1 MEESSNLPGSEPD
14 DPSTDPAASNASD
27 GLNITSTNSATDG
40 AIADTTDAADTA
52 VSASSDTAV
61 IVAAYPFG
69 RIRETDIDREMRGAY
84 LDYAMSV
91 IVSRALPDAR
101 DGLKPV
107 QRRIL
112 YVMHDTGAR
121 ASAPY
126 RKSARVVG
134 DVLGKYHPHGD
145 SSVYD
150 AMARMAQDFS
160 VRYMPVDG
168 QGNFGSVDGDPPAAM
183 RYTEARLSRY
193 SEELLTDLEKDTV
206 DWQDN
211 YDGSIQE
218 PTVLPSALPN
228 MLLNGATGIAVGMAT
243 SIPPHNLNELC
254 EAVIY
259 LIDHWDNLDDVS
271 VDDLMKI
278 VPGPDF
284 PTGAQVIGREGIVSA
299 YATGH
304 GRVVMRAVAS
314 VEEMKGR
321 GERYQIVITELPY
334 QVNKALLIERIAD
347 LVRDG
352 RIDEITDIRD
362 ESDRNGMRAVI
373 ELRRGAQP
381 NRVLNRLYKFTALQ
395 TTFPVQI
402 LALVADETGRNQP
415 RVLSLKR
422 CLQIFVEH
430 RLQIIRRRSEFEL
443 KKTRA
448 RAHIL
453 EGLRIAV
460 DNIDEVIRT
469 IRQASDADDA
479 KQQLITR
486 FELSELQAQAILDMQ
501 LRRLAAL
508 ERQRI
513 EDEYQECLRTID
525 YLEDLLAHP
534 VKILALIREDIIR
547 LKEKY
552 GDERRT
558 RILLDERESFAE
570 EELIQDKVVL
580 ISLTERG
587 YIKQTSEDA
596 YRAQARGGRGA
607 SGMATKTDDEVIFL
621 FGAKTH
627 DTILFFTDRG
637 KVYALRAYQIP
648 EADRAAKGIFLTNLI
663 SLADGEKVRAALP
676 ISKELVALARVKT
689 TETEDDGRRGS
700 EAETADDG
708 LEVESMDELAEVTE
722 TADSLS
728 LEADNESGVD
738 EVDETVNNDLENR
751 NGVEPTNGTSPS
763 VVVRP
768 SSLSAS
774 PTIAMCTR
782 LGKIKRVDL
791 SAFVNIR
798 TSGLIA
804 MTLADGDELSYVRI
818 TSGHGEV
825 MIVTAQGQALR
836 FSESLVRRMGRSA
849 SGVRAMRMKKA
860 GDFIAG
866 MEFIESDGLLLT
878 VTERGYGKCTTLD
891 EYTAKGRGGGGMRTM
906 STDLSITG
914 QLVAARVVLP
924 TDQVT
929 IITAA
934 GVALRQK
941 VSAIPV
947 SGRSAR
953 GSRLINVRDDD
964 VVASVARL
972 AEVQ

>member
-14 DPSTDPAASNASD
+14 DPSIENGANDSNVINAVDAVD
-27 GLNITSTNSATDG
+27 GT
-40 AIADTTDAADTA
+40 TTDATNVVLVPA
-52 VSASSDTAV
+52 
-61 IVAAYPFG
+61 IVPSNSPFG
-69 RIRETDIDREMRGAY
+69 RIRETDIDHEMRGAY

-91 IVSRALPDAR
+91 IVSRALPDSR

-112 YVMHDTGAR
+112 FVMHDTGAR

-145 SSVYD
+145 SSVYE

-228 MLLNGATGIAVGMAT
+228 LLLNGATGIAVGMAT

-254 EAVIY
+254 DAVVY
-259 LIDHWDNLDDVS
+259 LIDHWNNMEDVT
-271 VDDLMKI
+271 VEELMKI

-284 PTGAQVIGREGIVSA
+284 PTGAQVIGREGIISA

-304 GRVVMRAVAS
+304 GRVVMRAVANI
-314 VEEMKGR
+314 EEMKGR
-321 GERYQIVITELPY
+321 GERYQIVVTELPY
-334 QVNKALLIERIAD
+334 QVNKSVLIERIAD

-381 NRVLNRLYKFTALQ
+381 ARVLNRLYKFTALQ

-430 RLQIIRRRSEFEL
+430 RQQIIRRRSEFEL

-479 KQQLITR
+479 KAQLIAR
-486 FELSELQAQAILDMQ
+486 FELSELQSQAILDMQ

-534 VKILALIREDIIR
+534 VKILALIREDIVR

-663 SLADGEKVRAALP
+663 ALAEGEKVRAALP
-676 ISKELVALARVKT
+676 ISKQMVAAARVKT
-689 TETEDDGRRGS
+689 AETEDNGRL
-700 EAETADDG
+700 TADDG
-708 LEVESMDELAEVTE
+708 QNGLEVEPMDELAEGAE
-722 TADSLS
+722 TTDGLA
-728 LEADNESGVD
+728 LEADSESDVD
-738 EVDETVNNDLENR
+738 EVELSANDGLETG
-751 NGVEPTNGTSPS
+751 NGIEPANGMVSS
-763 VVVRP
+763 AVGRP
-768 SSLSAS
+768 SSAPT

-798 TSGLIA
+798 ASGLIA

-836 FSESLVRRMGRSA
+836 FSEALVRRMGRSA
-849 SGVRAMRMKKA
+849 SGVRAMRMKKE
-860 GDFIAG
+860 GDYIAG
-866 MEFIESDGLLLT
+866 MEFIEADGLLLT
-878 VTERGYGKCTTLD
+878 VTERGYGKCTPLD

-906 STDLSITG
+906 STDLSATG

-941 VSAIPV
+941 VSSIPV

>member
-1 MEESSNLPGSEPD
+1 MT
-14 DPSTDPAASNASD
+14 STDSGTAENAMA
-27 GLNITSTNSATDG
+27 SAT
-40 AIADTTDAADTA
+40 ADTTANTTA
-52 VSASSDTAV
+52 NTATSTAV
-61 IVAAYPFG
+61 ILPSDSPYG
-69 RIRETDIDREMRGAY
+69 RIRETDIDHEMRGAY

-145 SSVYD
+145 SSVYE

-211 YDGSIQE
+211 YDGSTQE
-218 PTVLPSALPN
+218 PTVIPSALPN
-228 MLLNGATGIAVGMAT
+228 LLLNGATGIAVGMAT

-254 EAVIY
+254 DAVVY
-259 LIDHWDNLDDVS
+259 LIDRWTQLEDVT
-271 VDDLMKI
+271 VEDLMKI
-278 VPGPDF
+278 VPGPAF
-284 PTGAQVIGREGIVSA
+284 PTGAQVIGREGIISA

-304 GRVVMRAVAS
+304 GRVVMRAVANI
-314 VEEMKGR
+314 EEMKGR
-321 GERYQIVITELPY
+321 GERFQIVITELPY
-334 QVNKALLIERIAD
+334 QVNKAQLIERIAD

-352 RIDEITDIRD
+352 RIEEITDIRD

-395 TTFPVQI
+395 TTFPVQT

-422 CLQIFVEH
+422 CLQIFIEH
-430 RLQIIRRRSEFEL
+430 RQEIIRRRSEFEL
-443 KKTRA
+443 RKTKA

-479 KQQLITR
+479 KQQLITK
-486 FELSELQAQAILDMQ
+486 FTLSELQAQAILDMQ

-513 EDEYQECLRTID
+513 EEEYQECLRTID

-534 VKILALIREDIIR
+534 VKILALIREDILR

-570 EELIQDKVVL
+570 EELIQDKMVL

-587 YIKQTSEDA
+587 YIKQTPQDA

-607 SGMATKTDDEVIFL
+607 SGMATKSDDEVIFL
-621 FGAKTH
+621 FSAKTH
-627 DTILFFTDRG
+627 DTVLFFTDRG

-663 SLADGEKVRAALP
+663 SLAEGEHVRAALP
-676 ISKELVALARVKT
+676 LSKEMVAQARAGSSSSESSEGLDGSDGIENL
-689 TETEDDGRRGS
+689 ETVEMAENGVAAIDAVDAVEGVEGVEGVETDDP
-700 EAETADDG
+700 AELDAP
-708 LEVESMDELAEVTE
+708 EELAEPT
-722 TADSLS
+722 
-728 LEADNESGVD
+728 
-738 EVDETVNNDLENR
+738 
-751 NGVEPTNGTSPS
+751 PTNGA
-763 VVVRP
+763 
-768 SSLSAS
+768 LNGKGS

-798 TSGLIA
+798 ASGLIA
-804 MTLADGDELSYVRI
+804 MTLAEGDELSYVRI

-836 FSESLVRRMGRSA
+836 FGESLVRRMGRSA
-849 SGVRAMRMKKA
+849 SGVRAMRLKKQ
-860 GDFIAG
+860 GDYIAG
-866 MEFIESDGLLLT
+866 MEFIEPNALLLT
-878 VTERGYGKCTTLD
+878 VTERGYGKCTPLE

-906 STDLSITG
+906 SSDLSATG
-914 QLVAARVVLP
+914 QLVAARVVQP
-924 TDQVT
+924 TDQIT

-941 VSAIPV
+941 VSTIPV

-953 GSRLINVRDDD
+953 GSRLINVREDD

-972 AEVQ
+972 AEVT